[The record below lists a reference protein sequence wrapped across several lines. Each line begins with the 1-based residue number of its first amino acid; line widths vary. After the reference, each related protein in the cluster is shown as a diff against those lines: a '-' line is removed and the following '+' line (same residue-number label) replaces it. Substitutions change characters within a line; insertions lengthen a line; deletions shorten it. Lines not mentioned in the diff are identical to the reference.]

1 MSCLGQRSGRFTF
14 KSGRGNSEI
23 YLQHGSV
30 RHAVFGTLEGESAV
44 AEIFRWR
51 QGRFYFEE
59 GIISQVQTVDRP
71 WAHLL
76 IDNLQKLDET
86 LELSAAVIMRDKA
99 LETQLRLL
107 TLQLDNWKKLHDL
120 ITYGLDKA
128 KPIISAE
135 QERQFTEIRA
145 NLLQETEHVFGE
157 LGLLG
162 ELSGRAMN
170 VLQRGV
176 SMRGVRELTNEEVRR
191 LEAEWNGGLHE
202 AWRPPGTIEVAAQSH
217 RRRRRFLPIT

>member
-1 MSCLGQRSGRFTF
+1 M
-14 KSGRGNSEI
+14 K
-23 YLQHGSV
+23 
-30 RHAVFGTLEGESAV
+30 
-44 AEIFRWR
+44 
-51 QGRFYFEE
+51 
-59 GIISQVQTVDRP
+59 DR
-71 WAHLL
+71 
-76 IDNLQKLDET
+76 
-86 LELSAAVIMRDKA
+86 V

-135 QERQFTEIRA
+135 QERLFTETRA
-145 NLLQETEHVFGE
+145 NLLQETEHSFRE

-176 SMRGVRELTNEEVRR
+176 SMRGVRELTHEEVRR
-191 LEAEWNGGLHE
+191 LEAEWNAVFTKLGVLQGQLKSRRKSIAGQTALSYHLS
-202 AWRPPGTIEVAAQSH
+202 RLFQRHVAV
-217 RRRRRFLPIT
+217 F

>member
-1 MSCLGQRSGRFTF
+1 
-14 KSGRGNSEI
+14 
-23 YLQHGSV
+23 
-30 RHAVFGTLEGESAV
+30 
-44 AEIFRWR
+44 
-51 QGRFYFEE
+51 
-59 GIISQVQTVDRP
+59 
-71 WAHLL
+71 
-76 IDNLQKLDET
+76 
-86 LELSAAVIMRDKA
+86 MRDKA
-99 LETQLRLL
+99 LETQLRIL

-135 QERQFTEIRA
+135 QERQFTDIRA
-145 NLLQETEHVFGE
+145 NLLQETEHAFRE

-191 LEAEWNGGLHE
+191 LEGEWNGVFTKLGVLQGQLKSKRKALAGQTALAYHF
-202 AWRPPGTIEVAAQSH
+202 ARIF
-217 RRRRRFLPIT
+217 RRTATTY